1 MVLVLCIVPYFI
13 RPAGPSVWDANEAF
27 YVETPREMLDS
38 GNWLVPHFNGQP
50 RLNKPPLS
58 YWLVAPLYQWFGVNL
73 LWERL
78 LMAVLAAGS
87 IVVTFLI
94 GRRLWNDVA
103 PALLAAVIFATT
115 FRIFLLSR
123 RLLIDTLLLF
133 LVLVALYFILEWV
146 LSGKRRAAVAASVFL
161 GLGFL
166 AKGPVVVLPLAV
178 MVIYLAYT
186 RQITRVFSWEWVLGG
201 ILFLAVAGS
210 WFVALGLNYGWEP
223 VRSFLFKEN
232 VGRFLDTN
240 FGPRR
245 SYAYYVG
252 VFLADYFPWS
262 LIAPV
267 ALISLFRDSR
277 RLRKQPEI
285 YLFFI
290 IWCLFYFLFFSLS
303 LNKQEYYIAPL
314 YAPASLLIA
323 GWAFAGKSSRSWS
336 RVEGG
341 SLLIV
346 AVLVL
351 VAGFVLFPEAFFWLP
366 PATLLAAAAYAWRG
380 RLFRQGLALVAFLA
394 CGALVY
400 LPALE
405 AFRPVHPFAETIT
418 RIARADNL
426 RDWTAGYFLFTAP
439 SLRFYL
445 DQDISELYDA
455 GDAIAF
461 MQATEPAFLVTN
473 QEGYEILSGT
483 LPPREFHIVETR
495 PILRTTGRAF
505 WKALRSG
512 QSTGLSNQL
521 FLVSNRSTNH

>member
-1 MVLVLCIVPYFI
+1 
-13 RPAGPSVWDANEAF
+13 
-27 YVETPREMLDS
+27 MLDS
-38 GNWLVPHFNGQP
+38 GNWLVPHFNGRP

-58 YWLVAPLYQWFGVNL
+58 YWLVATLYQCFGVNL

-78 LMAVLAAGS
+78 LMAFLASGS
-87 IVVTFLI
+87 IMVTFLI

-103 PALLAAVIFATT
+103 PALLAAVVFATT
-115 FRIFLLSR
+115 FRLFLLSR

-133 LVLVALYFILEWV
+133 LVLVALYFTLEWI
-146 LSGKRRAAVAASVFL
+146 LSAKRTAAVAASLFL

-166 AKGPVVVLPLAV
+166 AKGPVALLPLGV

-186 RQITRVFSWEWVLGG
+186 RQLRRALAWEWVVGG

-210 WFVALGLNYGWEP
+210 WFVALGLSYGWEP

-232 VGRFLDTN
+232 VGRFLDTD

-245 SYAYYVG
+245 GYVYYVG

-267 ALISLFRDSR
+267 ALIGLFRDSR
-277 RLRKQPEI
+277 RFRKQPQI

-290 IWCLFYFLFFSLS
+290 IWCVFYFLFFSLS

-323 GWAFAGKSSRSWS
+323 GWAFAGTSSRLLS
-336 RVEGG
+336 RLAGG
-341 SLLIV
+341 SLLV
-346 AVLVL
+346 AAVLVL
-351 VAGFVLFPEAFFWLP
+351 VAGFVLFPEAWFWFP
-366 PATLLAAAAYAWRG
+366 PATLVAAAAYAWRG

-405 AFRPVHPFAETIT
+405 AFRPVRPFAETIT
-418 RIARADNL
+418 RIAHADNL
-426 RDWTAGYFLFTAP
+426 QNWTAGYFLFTAP

-445 DQDISELYDA
+445 GRNISELYDS

-461 MQATEPAFLVTN
+461 MQATDPAFLLTN
-473 QEGYEILSGT
+473 QEGYEILSGA
-483 LPPREFHIVETR
+483 LPPREFHIVGTR

-505 WKALRSG
+505 WEALRSG
-512 QSTGLSNQL
+512 QSDGLRNDL
-521 FLVSNRSTNH
+521 FLVSNRSAAH